1 MIITISRKP
10 FKGSVID
17 HIEINGCG
25 AINLDKCRIPTE
37 GTISQRKGGGDAR
50 GQYGMKHTIYQEHEK
65 GRYPLNLLLSKH
77 TKAVISKQS
86 EHITSI
92 HSASSFFKVLGK
104 Q

>member
-10 FKGSVID
+10 FKGSMID

-50 GQYGMKHTIYQEHEK
+50 GQYGMKHTISVSYTHLTL
-65 GRYPLNLLLSKH
+65 P
-77 TKAVISKQS
+77 
-86 EHITSI
+86 TSP
-92 HSASSFFKVLGK
+92 KV
-104 Q
+104 